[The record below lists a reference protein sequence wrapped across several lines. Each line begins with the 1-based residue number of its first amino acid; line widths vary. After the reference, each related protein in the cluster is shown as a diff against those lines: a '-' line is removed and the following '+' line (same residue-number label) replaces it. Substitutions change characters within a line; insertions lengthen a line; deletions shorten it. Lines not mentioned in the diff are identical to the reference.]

1 MKEDI
6 GLHRMC
12 KEEQVTKN
20 EVISEDILKSMSMGV
35 SKHFLDDSFTILWGN
50 TSFYQLFGYT
60 EEEFLFKFSSLKD
73 YYEQNLYN
81 FESMKN
87 HFLEAYHRGEKS
99 TEYQICISANN
110 VDPILVIWI
119 HMNYYT

>member
-35 SKHFLDDSFTILWGN
+35 SKHF
-50 TSFYQLFGYT
+50 
-60 EEEFLFKFSSLKD
+60 
-73 YYEQNLYN
+73 
-81 FESMKN
+81 
-87 HFLEAYHRGEKS
+87 
-99 TEYQICISANN
+99 
-110 VDPILVIWI
+110 
-119 HMNYYT
+119 